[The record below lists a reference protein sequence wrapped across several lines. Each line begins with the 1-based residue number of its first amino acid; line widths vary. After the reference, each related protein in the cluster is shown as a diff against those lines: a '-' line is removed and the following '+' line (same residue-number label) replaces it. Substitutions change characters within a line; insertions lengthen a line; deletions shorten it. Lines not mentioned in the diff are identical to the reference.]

1 MNFLKQNKMICLGIE
16 STAHTFGASV
26 VTSKRKILSDIR
38 DMYRKEKGGI
48 IPSEAA
54 QHHEL
59 VCRKVIR
66 EAIEKSGVEKID
78 FVSYSRGPGLGPCLH
93 VGIKV
98 AKEIAKDLNAELIGV
113 NHAIA
118 HLTSG
123 HLFTKAEY
131 PIYLYLSGANTQIIA
146 LEEKRFRIFGE
157 TLDIALGNALDK
169 FGRIIGL
176 GFPAGPK
183 IEELAKLGKYIE
195 LPYVV
200 KGMDISLAGLITK
213 VESLFKSGIKKED
226 LCFSLQETAFA
237 MITEVTERA
246 LAHTKKDEVVLIGGV
261 AANQRL
267 CNMLDIMCKERNCNF
282 YAVPLKYS
290 GDNGVII
297 SFQGVLEYLAGRRQS
312 NFDINPYERVDDI
325 EVFWSY

>member
-1 MNFLKQNKMICLGIE
+1 MICLGIE

-38 DMYRKEKGGI
+38 DMYKKEKGGI
-48 IPSEAA
+48 IPNEAA

-59 VCRKVIR
+59 ICRKVIR
-66 EAIEKSGVEKID
+66 EAIEKANVEKID
-78 FVSYSRGPGLGPCLH
+78 LVSYSRGPGLGPCLQ
-93 VGIKV
+93 VGIKS

-123 HLFTKAEY
+123 HLFTKAND

-146 LEEKRFRIFGE
+146 LEGKRFRIFGE

-176 GFPAGPK
+176 GFPAGLK

-213 VESLFKSGIKKED
+213 IEDLSKKGIKKED
-226 LCFSLQETAFA
+226 LCYSLQETAFA

-246 LAHTKKDEVVLIGGV
+246 LAHTGKKEVLLIGGV
-261 AANQRL
+261 AANKRL
-267 CNMLDIMCKERNCNF
+267 CEMLNIMCKDRGADF
-282 YAVPLKYS
+282 FVVPLEYC
-290 GDNGVII
+290 GD
-297 SFQGVLEYLAGRRQS
+297 QGTMIGWQGILERKGGRIEK
-312 NFDINPYERVDDI
+312 NHDIRPYERVDDV
-325 EVFWSY
+325 EVIW